1 MASGDDGGRW
11 CRHGPTTTA
20 EHWGAGVEHQRLRA
34 VGVGG
39 GGQEKGS
46 ERKRD

>member
-1 MASGDDGGRW
+1 M
-11 CRHGPTTTA
+11 A

-39 GGQEKGS
+39 DGQEKGS
-46 ERKRD
+46 ERKRDWEEGEEKRKTPVLKSA